1 MATHVVQSWNELTD
15 RLYAGSWQ
23 ASLGRFRSKFAFRG
37 MQDASADLSTSLFR
51 LGGPYA
57 RQENHLLRNFRKY
70 AHRDAVP
77 GDSVWNWLSLAQH
90 HGLPTR
96 LLDWSFSPFVALHFA
111 THDFERYDRDGVV
124 WCVDYAAAHNKLP
137 ARLRKLLRS
146 EQADVFTAEMLAREA
161 KTLPALDRLAGKKTF
176 VLFLEPPSLDERIV
190 NQYALFSLISS
201 ATMQMD
207 QWIGAHR
214 TLWQQIVIPA
224 KLKWEVRDKLDQAN
238 ITERVLFPGLDG
250 LSRVLKRYYSPRNVA
265 ARKRPVAT
273 NDQGQEPDPEDA
285 RDAARQGEAPA
296 EPRFT
301 RVKKKT
307 ARAEPRPGRAA
318 ASSAHDGNG
327 TFASASRG
335 RKTDRRA
342 IRSGRAARGR

>member
-1 MATHVVQSWNELTD
+1 MATYVARSWNDLTD
-15 RLYAGSWQ
+15 RLYAESWQ
-23 ASLGRFRSKFAFRG
+23 APLGRFRSKFAFRG
-37 MQDASADLSTSLFR
+37 MQDAAADLSTSLSR

-70 AHRDAVP
+70 AHRDSVP

-111 THDFERYDRDGVV
+111 THDFERFNVDGVV
-124 WCVDYAAAHNKLP
+124 WCIDYVAAHKMLP

-146 EQADVFTAEMLAREA
+146 EQADVFTAEMLEREA
-161 KTLPALDRLAGKKTF
+161 ETLPALDRLTPKRPF

-190 NQYALFSLISS
+190 NQYALFSLMSS
-201 ATMQMD
+201 ATTQMD
-207 QWIGAHR
+207 AWIAAHPK
-214 TLWQQIVIPA
+214 LSNKIVIPA

-265 ARKRPVAT
+265 ARKRPPDSGG
-273 NDQGQEPDPEDA
+273 DQGQEPDPEDA
-285 RDAARQGEAPA
+285 RGGVNDGSASG
-296 EPRFT
+296 PRV
-301 RVKKKT
+301 RSSR
-307 ARAEPRPGRAA
+307 RAG

-327 TFASASRG
+327 TFRPASAG
-335 RKTDRRA
+335 RKRRRRA
-342 IRSGRAARGR
+342 SRSGRAARGT

>member
-1 MATHVVQSWNELTD
+1 VATYVAKSWNDLAD
-15 RLYAGSWQ
+15 RLYAESWQ
-23 ASLGRFRSKFAFRG
+23 APLGRFRSKFAFRG
-37 MQDASADLSTSLFR
+37 MQDAAADLSTSLSR

-77 GDSVWNWLSLAQH
+77 GDSTWNWLSLAQH

-111 THDFERYDRDGVV
+111 THDFERFDRDGVV
-124 WCVDYAAAHNKLP
+124 WCVDYIAAHKMLP

-146 EQADVFTAEMLAREA
+146 EQADVFTAEMLEREA
-161 KTLPALDRLAGKKTF
+161 QTLPALDRLAPKRPF

-190 NQYALFSLISS
+190 NQYALFSLMSS
-201 ATMQMD
+201 PTAQMD
-207 QWIGAHR
+207 AWIAAHPA
-214 TLWQQIVIPA
+214 LSHKIVIPA

-265 ARKRPVAT
+265 ARGKGSRPVP
-273 NDQGQEPDPEDA
+273 EPEAVRPEDGPA
-285 RDAARQGEAPA
+285 LPNTEITRAPK
-296 EPRFT
+296 
-301 RVKKKT
+301 V
-307 ARAEPRPGRAA
+307 
-318 ASSAHDGNG
+318 ASSAHGGNG
-327 TFASASRG
+327 TFRSAGGER
-335 RKTDRRA
+335 RRRRRA
-342 IRSGRAARGR
+342 TRSGRAARGT

>member
-1 MATHVVQSWNELTD
+1 VATYVAKSWNDLAD
-15 RLYAGSWQ
+15 RLYAESWQ
-23 ASLGRFRSKFAFRG
+23 APLGRFRSKFAFRG
-37 MQDASADLSTSLFR
+37 MQDAAADLSTSLSR

-77 GDSVWNWLSLAQH
+77 GDLVWNWLSLAQH

-111 THDFERYDRDGVV
+111 THDFENFGVDGVV
-124 WCVDYAAAHNKLP
+124 WCVDYISAHKMLP

-146 EQADVFTAEMLAREA
+146 EQADVFTAEMLEREA
-161 KTLPALDRLAGKKTF
+161 ETLAALDRLTPKQPF

-190 NQYALFSLISS
+190 NQYALFSLMSGPN
-201 ATMQMD
+201 AQMD
-207 QWIGAHR
+207 AWIATHPKLS
-214 TLWQQIVIPA
+214 TKIIIPA

-265 ARKRPVAT
+265 ARNRPAAEG
-273 NDQGQEPDPEDA
+273 DQGQEPDPQDA
-285 RDAARQGEAPA
+285 RDPSDAAPA
-296 EPRFT
+296 TKSSR
-301 RVKKKT
+301 R
-307 ARAEPRPGRAA
+307 GA
-318 ASSAHDGNG
+318 ASSAHGGNG
-327 TFASASRG
+327 TFRSAGGG
-335 RKTDRRA
+335 RKRRR
-342 IRSGRAARGR
+342 RSSRAGRAGRGT

>member
-1 MATHVVQSWNELTD
+1 MLAGVATYVAQSWNDLAD
-15 RLYAGSWQ
+15 RLYAESWQ
-23 ASLGRFRSKFAFRG
+23 APLGRFRSKFAFRG
-37 MQDASADLSTSLFR
+37 MQDAAADLSTSLSR

-77 GDSVWNWLSLAQH
+77 GDSTWNWLSLAQH

-111 THDFERYDRDGVV
+111 THDFERFDRDGVV
-124 WCVDYAAAHNKLP
+124 WCVDYIAAHKMLP

-146 EQADVFTAEMLAREA
+146 EQADVFTAEMLEREA
-161 KTLPALDRLAGKKTF
+161 ETLPALDRLAPRRPF

-190 NQYALFSLISS
+190 NQYALFSLMSS
-201 ATMQMD
+201 PTAQMD
-207 QWIGAHR
+207 RWIAAHPKLS
-214 TLWQQIVIPA
+214 TKIVIPS

-265 ARKRPVAT
+265 ARKRGS
-273 NDQGQEPDPEDA
+273 NDDIDQGQEPDPEDA
-285 RDAARQGEAPA
+285 RGGDGGRGRRA
-296 EPRFT
+296 
-301 RVKKKT
+301 VKPSR
-307 ARAEPRPGRAA
+307 RAG

-327 TFASASRG
+327 TFRSVGGG
-335 RKTDRRA
+335 RKRRRPPT
-342 IRSGRAARGR
+342 RSGRAARGT